1 MSKRHPSAIFDRG
14 GVSLSKS
21 YRSKVVRVLY
31 AGLQLV
37 YEVIT
42 IPFKLLIRASDLIEE
57 ITHS

>member
-1 MSKRHPSAIFDRG
+1 MKP
-14 GVSLSKS
+14 KS

-42 IPFKLLIRASDLIEE
+42 FPFKLLIRAFDLIEE
-57 ITHS
+57 IAK